1 MHFAGWGIQAPTRG
15 DYRGEDG
22 DMADEPAEVLVITD
36 ELTELARVRRWA
48 RQVLADV
55 DENVLVDALAVV
67 DELTSNAL
75 RHSRPPYRVG
85 LRRADGKLRVEV
97 ADGSTEPAGP
107 RTPGE
112 DGGRGLLLVA
122 AYSLGWGQETHP
134 DGKIV
139 WAEVDLDPASTAP
152 GQSPASASASG

>member
-1 MHFAGWGIQAPTRG
+1 MT
-15 DYRGEDG
+15 
-22 DMADEPAEVLVITD
+22 DEPAEVLVISG
-36 ELTELARVRRWA
+36 ELTELGRVRRWA
-48 RQVLADV
+48 RRVLADV

-75 RHSRPPYRVG
+75 RHSRSPYRVG
-85 LRRADGKLRVEV
+85 LRRGNGTLRVEV
-97 ADGSTEPAGP
+97 ADGSTDPAVP
-107 RTPGE
+107 RTPGV

-139 WAEVDLDPASTAP
+139 WAELDLAATPPTP
-152 GQSPASASASG
+152 NHKPASASAPG